1 MENLAAR
8 IEIKEAGAD
17 DAQLISVLAT
27 ATFYEAYFEQDE
39 SRNLANYIREAF
51 DLEVIRTDLTDP
63 DATFYIVYL
72 DTKACGFA
80 KLVKNSTADGVTTR
94 NTIELKRIYILERVL
109 GKGVGSILLNH
120 CLDESRRQG
129 FETLWLGV
137 WDENLKAQRFYDRH
151 GFKQVGSVSMPYG
164 AVVGTNFVM
173 EKKL

>member
-1 MENLAAR
+1 MEDPADR
-8 IEIKEAGAD
+8 IEIREARAD

-39 SRNLANYIREAF
+39 SLNLANYIREAF
-51 DLEVIRTDLTDP
+51 DLDVIQTDLKNP
-63 DATFYIVYL
+63 DATFYIIYL

-80 KLVKNSTADGVTTR
+80 KLLKNSTADGVASK

-109 GKGVGSILLNH
+109 GKGVGGILLNH
-120 CLDESRRQG
+120 CLETSRQQG

-137 WDENLKAQRFYDRH
+137 WDENLKAQRFYDKH
-151 GFKQVGSVSMPYG
+151 GFKPVGSISMPYG